1 MMIVS
6 DEFLDQILRLPESD
20 IDKYIS
26 PSCIK
31 LGSKLM
37 VKDIMEEE

>member
-1 MMIVS
+1 MVS
-6 DEFLDQILRLPESD
+6 DEFLDQILGLPKGD

-31 LGSKLM
+31 LESKLM
-37 VKDIMEEE
+37 VKDIIEEE